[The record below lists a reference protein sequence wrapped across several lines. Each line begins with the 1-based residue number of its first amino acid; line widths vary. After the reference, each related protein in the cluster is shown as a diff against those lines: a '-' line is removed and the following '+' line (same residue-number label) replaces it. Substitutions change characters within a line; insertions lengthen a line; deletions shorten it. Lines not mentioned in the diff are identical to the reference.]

1 MMENRYLESL
11 TRDVIESS
19 GYIFDSLSPMV
30 ITMNVVG
37 LDNKFE
43 RLLIRDNFG
52 KEIKVDGFDNIK
64 EFINNLN
71 KI

>member
-1 MMENRYLESL
+1 
-11 TRDVIESS
+11 
-19 GYIFDSLSPMV
+19 
-30 ITMNVVG
+30 MNVVG

>member
-1 MMENRYLESL
+1 MNRYLESL

>member
-1 MMENRYLESL
+1 MENRYLESL

-19 GYIFDSLSPMV
+19 GYICDSLSPMV

-52 KEIKVDGFDNIK
+52 KEVKVDGFDNIK
-64 EFINNLN
+64 KFINNLN

>member
-1 MMENRYLESL
+1 MMNRYLESL

>member
-1 MMENRYLESL
+1 MENRYLESL